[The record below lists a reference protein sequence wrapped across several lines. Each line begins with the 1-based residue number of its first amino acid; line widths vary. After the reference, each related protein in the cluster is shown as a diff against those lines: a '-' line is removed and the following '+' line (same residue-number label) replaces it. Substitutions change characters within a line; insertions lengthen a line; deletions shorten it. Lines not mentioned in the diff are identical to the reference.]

1 MNLKRFTSYVE
12 RGTIQVQTI
21 EFKQLDETLYYKQ
34 LSNGLDVYI
43 LPKKGFSKTFVT
55 FTTKYGSIDNTFVPL
70 GEKEMIKVPDGIAH
84 FLEHKMFE
92 KEDGDVFQKFSELGA
107 SANAFTSF
115 TRTAYLFSATDHV
128 YESTETL
135 LNFVQE
141 PYFTESTVN
150 KEKGII
156 GQEITMY
163 DDQPDWRLYF
173 GAIENMYHHHPV
185 KIDIAGT
192 IESID
197 QITADHLYTC
207 YNTFYHPSN
216 MLLFVVGAVN
226 PQEMMDFIEKNQT
239 SKKFPKPE
247 PIKRHFE
254 EEPLEVAVKEREL
267 KMDVQKP
274 KVYVGLKAKE
284 TDLDGEE
291 MLQHEL
297 AVQIGLECL
306 FGRASDFYTE
316 VYDNGLIDE
325 SFAYDF
331 SLEKGYGFALIGSD
345 STSPDE
351 LVAEIKKALEKAESV
366 FTEEH
371 IERIKRKKIGF
382 FLRALN
388 SIEFIA
394 NQFTRY
400 KFNEMNLFDAVPV
413 IEKITLDDVKK
424 AFQTIQGES
433 QQTVFKILPISENKQ

>member
-1 MNLKRFTSYVE
+1 M
-12 RGTIQVQTI
+12 QTI
-21 EFKQLDETLYYKQ
+21 EFKQLDETLYYQQ

-55 FTTKYGSIDNTFVPL
+55 FTTKYGSIDRSFVPI
-70 GEKEMIKVPDGIAH
+70 GESDVITVPDGIAH

-92 KEDGDVFQKFSELGA
+92 KEEGDVFQKFGEAGA
-107 SANAFTSF
+107 SANAYTSF
-115 TRTAYLFSATDHV
+115 TRTAYLFSATEQI
-128 YESTETL
+128 YKNTETL

-141 PYFTESTVN
+141 PYFTEKTVN

-163 DDQPDWRLYF
+163 DDQADWRVYF
-173 GAIENMYHHHPV
+173 GAIENMYHNHPV

-197 QITADHLYTC
+197 HITAEHLYTC

-216 MLLFVVGAVN
+216 MLLFVVGAVD
-226 PQEMMDFIEKNQT
+226 PKEMMAFIEENQNK
-239 SKKFPKPE
+239 KKFAKAVPIIRQFDDE
-247 PIKRHFE
+247 PTD
-254 EEPLEVAVKEREL
+254 VAIKEREI

-284 TDLDGEE
+284 TNLSGEE
-291 MLQHEL
+291 MLKHEL
-297 AVQIGLECL
+297 SVQIALDCL
-306 FGRASDFYTE
+306 FGRASSFYTN
-316 VYDNGLIDE
+316 VYENGLIDE
-325 SFAYDF
+325 TFSFDF

-345 STSPDE
+345 SSNPEQFVGAIKSE
-351 LVAEIKKALEKAESV
+351 LKKAENGSAFS
-366 FTEEH
+366 EEAV
-371 IERIKRKKIGF
+371 ERVKRKKIGF

-413 IEKITLDDVKK
+413 IEKLTLDDITN
-424 AFQTIQGES
+424 AFKTIQGDS
-433 QQTVFKILPISENKQ
+433 QLTVFKILPVSERNE